1 MIMNEHKKVT
11 SKHLSRSAYLYI
23 RQSSLKQVV
32 GNQEST
38 KRQYAL
44 RNRAVAL
51 GWCHDQIIVIDSDQ
65 GQSGAESIH
74 REGFQ
79 KLVAEVGMGK
89 AGIVMGLEVSRLA
102 RNSTDWHRLL
112 EICAL
117 TDTLILDEDG
127 IYDPGHF
134 NDRLLLGL
142 KGTMSEA
149 ELHVLKTRLRGGV
162 LNKARRGELKLSLPI
177 GFIYDSEDRVIF
189 HPDKQVQDSI
199 KLLFKVFGRTGSA
212 YLVVKYF
219 RENSIKFPR
228 KPRTGPG
235 KGELVWGDLQ
245 HNQVLHVLHNPRYA
259 GIFFYGRTQAAFSQQ
274 SNKKFQKKILDKSQW
289 HVFLPGSHP
298 AYITQEQYELN
309 QRRLLENAQTY
320 GLNRKKS
327 PPREGPALLQGIV
340 ICGICGSRMT
350 IRYHEGKN
358 GLYPEYSCRKSNIN
372 LAKKVCQIIPGAGI
386 DQSIGDL
393 LIKMMTPVTL
403 EVALAVKQEME
414 VQAKQ
419 IQQLQKKD
427 VERAAY
433 EADLARR
440 RYMSVDPQNRLVADS
455 LEAEWNEKLRMLAEA
470 QEAYEKNFK
479 KDNQKLSGEE
489 KKEILSLTTDFS
501 RLWKEPDTPNK
512 DRKRIVRLLIED
524 VTLIKN
530 KKITVNI
537 RFKGGRKKTLILP
550 IPENGFMKIKTKPR
564 IVREVDQLHDNYT
577 YNQIASIFNEKGMKT
592 SYGLSFTPMTVKR
605 IIASYG
611 LKRRYDRLRDRG
623 FINRREV
630 QKKLNINYYQ
640 LKRLINEDL
649 IKVHPYGGHSV
660 NILYEILDE
669 KLIFEKI
676 KTMEN
681 QKMIKKY
688 LSIKRTDPKIVN
700 EIDQMLNSNTYKQIA
715 SIFNDRGKKTCRGK
729 QFTSVVIQRIRFVY
743 GLKLPYDRLREK
755 GFLSLKEV
763 QKKLKI
769 SYNKVRNFTEQGL
782 IKVHAY
788 ADSSKAILYEI
799 TEKLKRLT

>member
-11 SKHLSRSAYLYI
+11 SNHLSRSAYLYI

-44 RNRAVAL
+44 RNRAIAL
-51 GWCHDQIIVIDSDQ
+51 GWCQDQIIVIDSDQ

-149 ELHVLKTRLRGGV
+149 ELHVLKARLRGGV

-177 GFIYDSEDRVIF
+177 GFIYDREDRVIL
-189 HPDKQVQDSI
+189 HPDTQVQDSI
-199 KLLFKVFGRTGSA
+199 RLLFKVFERIGSA

-219 RENSIKFPR
+219 RENGMKFPR
-228 KPRTGPG
+228 KPRTGPSQ
-235 KGELVWGDLQ
+235 GELVWGELQ
-245 HNQVLHVLHNPRYA
+245 HAQVLHVLHNPRYA

-274 SNKKFQKKILDKSQW
+274 SNKKCQKKLLDKSQW
-289 HVFLPGSHP
+289 HVFLPGAHP

-403 EVALAVKQEME
+403 EVALAVQQEME
-414 VQAKQ
+414 MQAKQ
-419 IQQLQKKD
+419 IQQLRKKD
-427 VERAAY
+427 VERAGY

-455 LEAEWNEKLRMLAEA
+455 LEADWNEKLRMLAEA
-470 QEAYEKNFK
+470 QEEYEKNLK
-479 KDNQKLSGEE
+479 KDNQKLSEEE
-489 KKEILSLTTDFS
+489 KKEILDLTTDFS
-501 RLWKEPDTPNK
+501 RLWKDPDTPNK

-550 IPENGFMKIKTKPR
+550 IPENGFMKIKTNGPNW
-564 IVREVDQLHDNYT
+564 Q
-577 YNQIASIFNEKGMKT
+577 
-592 SYGLSFTPMTVKR
+592 
-605 IIASYG
+605 
-611 LKRRYDRLRDRG
+611 
-623 FINRREV
+623 
-630 QKKLNINYYQ
+630 
-640 LKRLINEDL
+640 
-649 IKVHPYGGHSV
+649 
-660 NILYEILDE
+660 
-669 KLIFEKI
+669 
-676 KTMEN
+676 
-681 QKMIKKY
+681 
-688 LSIKRTDPKIVN
+688 PK
-700 EIDQMLNSNTYKQIA
+700 
-715 SIFNDRGKKTCRGK
+715 
-729 QFTSVVIQRIRFVY
+729 
-743 GLKLPYDRLREK
+743 
-755 GFLSLKEV
+755 
-763 QKKLKI
+763 
-769 SYNKVRNFTEQGL
+769 
-782 IKVHAY
+782 H
-788 ADSSKAILYEI
+788 
-799 TEKLKRLT
+799 